1 MHRVTMTLDDGLMIE
16 RDQIIDRRGQQ
27 NRSEAQRPGNGN
39 NARAVTLAS
48 TLVEGRP
55 SRLVEAPHHHHHLS
69 GEGAHPPRSRPRHG
83 GQVLQGSTE
92 MYSNVPTKSLSGT
105 VGRPV
110 LMLVNLDSRTH
121 VHWTR

>member
-1 MHRVTMTLDDGLMIE
+1 
-16 RDQIIDRRGQQ
+16 
-27 NRSEAQRPGNGN
+27 
-39 NARAVTLAS
+39 
-48 TLVEGRP
+48 
-55 SRLVEAPHHHHHLS
+55 
-69 GEGAHPPRSRPRHG
+69 
-83 GQVLQGSTE
+83 VLQGSTE